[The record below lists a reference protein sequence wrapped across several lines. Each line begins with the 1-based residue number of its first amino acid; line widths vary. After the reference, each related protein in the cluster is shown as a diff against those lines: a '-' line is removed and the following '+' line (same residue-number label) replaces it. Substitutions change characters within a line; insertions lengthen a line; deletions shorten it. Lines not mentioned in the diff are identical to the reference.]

1 MDGVHSFALR
11 LPRHAFSPRQ
21 VARPGEVWRVFQEA
35 AVQASAACG
44 WPPQRYLDE
53 GVAFVVTSM
62 NAVHHREIRYGQELR
77 VRTWLRDFRRG
88 VLTKRE
94 VRLEDEQGPIAATT
108 QQWAHVAATDAGFA
122 PSPASP
128 ALIGA
133 FIARDDLGPVVS
145 LPALTDKLGE
155 QPEHRLE
162 FDCWQTWMDP
172 LNHANHPV
180 YVDWAD
186 EAVARIALARG
197 LDPQAIVPRAERV
210 AWKAGVEA
218 GDRVRVL
225 TRLAGFVDR
234 ACVFRHRIE
243 GSEGQLFARATTV
256 RELPGLG
263 RPPSG

>member
-1 MDGVHSFALR
+1 MDGVHSFAYR
-11 LPRHAFSPRQ
+11 LPRDAFSPRQ

-35 AVQASAACG
+35 AVRASTACG

-62 NAVHHREIRYGQELR
+62 NATHHREIRYGQELC

-94 VRLEDEQGPIAATT
+94 VRLEDEDGPIASTT
-108 QQWAHVAATDAGFA
+108 QQWAHVAAIEGGFA

-128 ALIGA
+128 ELIGA
-133 FIARDDLGPVVS
+133 FVARDDLEPVVT
-145 LPALTDKLGE
+145 LPAMTETLDQSSE
-155 QPEHRLE
+155 QVFA

-172 LNHANHPV
+172 LDHANHPL

-186 EAVARIALARG
+186 EAVARIAVARG
-197 LDPQAIVPRAERV
+197 LDPQAIVARAERV
-210 AWKAGVEA
+210 AWKAGVGA
-218 GDRVRVL
+218 GDRVIVRS
-225 TRLAGFVDR
+225 RLAGFVGQ
-234 ACVFRHRIE
+234 ACLFRHRLE
-243 GSEGQLFARATTV
+243 GREGQLFARATTV

-263 RPPSG
+263 RSG